1 MRRLFVNSTI
11 ETVPTDSAITGVSQ
25 DIYIIQVEQMT
36 NFWCVEYCKHD
47 EVVDLIP
54 FDSVVKSGYNQPQ
67 TKPQSDQEKIA
78 EYRAIVLNKDPFAK
92 YSGKT
97 LGEIIDSNDEAW
109 YSKVVSQ
116 MRNEFIRTRLQYLH
130 DHKSEDDGLP
140 F

>member
-1 MRRLFVNSTI
+1 MRRLFLNSKVFICPEDT
-11 ETVPTDSAITGVSQ
+11 PITTN
-25 DIYIIQVEQMT
+25 DKLFIIQIEKIGNYYVI
-36 NFWCVEYCKHD
+36 EYC
-47 EVVDLIP
+47 EVEDICELIG
-54 FDSVVKSGYNQPQ
+54 FDSVVKSGYTPASV
-67 TKPQSDQEKIA
+67 KQSDQDKIA